1 MCPLSSICST
11 RSKLVRDNVVSTVN
25 SPVTLEAKFA
35 ETLKSLLDSRDASK
49 EHRRAKMIALDEK
62 RLVIDPEHL
71 DPVLSAQDKIN
82 KELQTQNLSLRNDV
96 AALSDAVD
104 LLLQDNNKFRG
115 FIEKKNL
122 DLKSLLDTMAEN
134 EGEVVINLKRQ
145 IGLLN
150 DENKALTFET
160 SALKELRLKDLQR
173 LDQFERFLQE
183 GNRLV
188 TQNAS

>member
-11 RSKLVRDNVVSTVN
+11 LSKPVRDNVVSTVN

-71 DPVLSAQDKIN
+71 DPVLSAQEKIN